1 MKFFITPLI
10 ILCFLFIDCTNKK
23 VEDPMQLVDDSTI
36 LRMNDSIN
44 HLTVNF
50 QKNKDT
56 TLLQTALKL
65 SDTVLKLDQTEEG
78 QYYGT
83 LRKSQI
89 LTLLGR
95 KKEAFLLQDK
105 ITDRNP
111 ESIERLIYNGVASK
125 LRYQA
130 DSSEIFFSKALELC
144 KKQLAEYPE
153 NVELIIS
160 IATIYIYQGKKDAAI
175 KEIDDALKMYPTNEQ
190 LNSFRQGI
198 NKSYENAQEFLKG
211 KV

>member
-44 HLTVNF
+44 QLTVNF

-65 SDTVLKLDQTEEG
+65 SDAVLKLDLTEEG

-130 DSSEIFFSKALELC
+130 DSSDPDIYSK
-144 KKQLAEYPE
+144 
-153 NVELIIS
+153 
-160 IATIYIYQGKKDAAI
+160 T
-175 KEIDDALKMYPTNEQ
+175 
-190 LNSFRQGI
+190 
-198 NKSYENAQEFLKG
+198 
-211 KV
+211 

>member
-130 DSSEIFFSKALELC
+130 DSSDPDIYSK
-144 KKQLAEYPE
+144 
-153 NVELIIS
+153 
-160 IATIYIYQGKKDAAI
+160 T
-175 KEIDDALKMYPTNEQ
+175 
-190 LNSFRQGI
+190 
-198 NKSYENAQEFLKG
+198 
-211 KV
+211 

>member
-44 HLTVNF
+44 QLTVNF

-65 SDTVLKLDQTEEG
+65 SDAVLKLDLTEEG

-130 DSSEIFFSKALELC
+130 DSSEPDIYSK
-144 KKQLAEYPE
+144 
-153 NVELIIS
+153 
-160 IATIYIYQGKKDAAI
+160 T
-175 KEIDDALKMYPTNEQ
+175 
-190 LNSFRQGI
+190 
-198 NKSYENAQEFLKG
+198 
-211 KV
+211 

>member
-1 MKFFITPLI
+1 MKFFISTLI

-44 HLTVNF
+44 QLTVNF

-65 SDTVLKLDQTEEG
+65 SDAVLKLDLTEEG

-130 DSSEIFFSKALELC
+130 DSFEPDIYSK
-144 KKQLAEYPE
+144 
-153 NVELIIS
+153 
-160 IATIYIYQGKKDAAI
+160 T
-175 KEIDDALKMYPTNEQ
+175 
-190 LNSFRQGI
+190 
-198 NKSYENAQEFLKG
+198 
-211 KV
+211 